1 MSVKIF
7 YDGAV
12 FGEYDK
18 HPDVVGFTT
27 NTSFVAAAIGE
38 GVSYREFANN
48 ALKHANGRPISF
60 QVVGSSLNDIE
71 KEAREIVTWG
81 DNVYVKIPI
90 VSPLGES
97 TIDVISRLHGEG
109 NKVNVT
115 TIYTLDQIES
125 LSGIFDKKTPTIV
138 SVFAGGIAD
147 TGKCP
152 DGYVR
157 AAVDVFALHNNVE
170 ILWAGCQRLFS
181 IKEAE
186 MCGADIVT
194 VPGDILRKTNRF
206 GVDLETASVAKSK
219 LFYDDGVK
227 VGLSV

>member
-12 FGEYDK
+12 FGTYDK

-27 NTSFVAAAIGE
+27 NTSFVAAAIEE
-38 GVSYREFANN
+38 GVSYTDFATD
-48 ALKHANGRPISF
+48 ALEYAKGRPISF
-60 QVVGSSLNDIE
+60 QVVGSSLTDIE
-71 KEAREIVTWG
+71 REAREILTWG

-97 TIDVISRLHGEG
+97 TVDIIRRLHHEG
-109 NKVNVT
+109 SKVNVT
-115 TIYTLDQIES
+115 TIYTMEQIES
-125 LSGIFDKKTPTIV
+125 LSGVFDKETPTIV

-147 TGKCP
+147 TGQSP
-152 DGYVR
+152 DAYVR
-157 AAVDVFALHNNVE
+157 TAADVFALHGNVE

-206 GVDLETASVAKSK
+206 GVDLETASLEKSK
-219 LFYDDGVK
+219 LFYADGVK
-227 VGLSV
+227 KGLSI